1 VSARGG
7 GGGEGEGVR
16 HWRCLCSNYWTTIIS
31 LLRGGDVDGV
41 FSDPETLW
49 KDRLLIQVS
58 NIVFIV
64 LMVHNSLST
73 LILVGLELK
82 LLV

>member
-1 VSARGG
+1 MSVSPL
-7 GGGEGEGVR
+7 
-16 HWRCLCSNYWTTIIS
+16 H
-31 LLRGGDVDGV
+31 LLLLG
-41 FSDPETLW
+41 STPLEPDPETLW

-73 LILVGLELK
+73 LIPVALELK
-82 LLV
+82 LHV